1 MTGQRQGRWLALY
14 YALYFSALGAFMP
27 YWGPYLQQQGLTA
40 LEIGILTATIQ
51 ATKVL
56 APNIWGLMA
65 VRWGL
70 GRIVPG
76 AALATALGFLALLWA
91 HDFFSIFLIT
101 IAFSFFWAAT
111 LPLVDITTMEWAER
125 SGAAYGRI
133 RLWGSIGFILLALGM
148 GWLIARGG
156 MAVFLPVIVV
166 FLLAAWWSSRY
177 LPFAAGG
184 TATAVPPAAL
194 RNELRGDLLFFFAAC
209 ILEQASHGPYY
220 AFYSIYVG
228 DHGQSSMAVGLL
240 WGFAVLCEVLFFAVG
255 EGVIRRLGLKTV
267 LYASFLLTA
276 LRWGVIGL
284 WPDLP
289 WIVAVQSLH
298 AASYGAFHLAAV
310 HWVYQ
315 RFPTSLRARG
325 LALYASAAYG
335 LGGAMG
341 ALAGGWAWQ
350 KLGGPETFYAAAALS
365 LLGTVLLLAALRPG
379 YANWERVKVSLEKA
393 RR

>member
-27 YWGPYLQQQGLTA
+27 YWGPYLQQQGQTA

-65 VRWGL
+65 QRWGL

-101 IAFSFFWAAT
+101 IGFSFFWAAT
-111 LPLVDITTMEWAER
+111 LPLVDITTLEWAER
-125 SGAAYGRI
+125 RGAAYGRI

-148 GWLIARGG
+148 GWLIARWG
-156 MAVFLPVIVV
+156 MAVFLPVVVV

-177 LPFAAGG
+177 LPFAAAG
-184 TATAVPPAAL
+184 APPAAPRPAL
-194 RNELRGDLLFFFAAC
+194 RRELRRGDLLFFLAAC
-209 ILEQASHGPYY
+209 ALEQASHGPYY

-228 DHGQSSMAVGLL
+228 DHGLGSAAVGLL
-240 WGFAVLCEVLFFAVG
+240 WGFAVLCEVLFFALG
-255 EGVIRRLGLKTV
+255 ERIIRRVGLHLV

-276 LRWGVIGL
+276 LRWTVIGL
-284 WPDLP
+284 WPDLS
-289 WIVAVQSLH
+289 WIIAVQTLH

-315 RFPTSLRARG
+315 RFPALLRARG
-325 LALYASAAYG
+325 QALYASAAYG
-335 LGGAMG
+335 LGGALG
-341 ALAGGWAWQ
+341 ALGSGWAWQ
-350 KLGGPETFYAAAALS
+350 ELGGPGTFYAAAALS
-365 LLGTVLLLAALRPG
+365 LLGTLLLVAALRPG
-379 YANWERVKVSLEKA
+379 HAESGAGHGVS
-393 RR
+393 